1 MLNSYLID
9 IEIIAARLVNKSTRR
24 FTLNIDMICAY
35 CLLSVLYFKLMGGA
49 GIGQGLYSLK
59 PSIRI

>member
-9 IEIIAARLVNKSTRR
+9 IIAARLVNKSTRR

-49 GIGQGLYSLK
+49 GIRQGLYSLK